1 VEALVDALGQRLRDA
16 GDVGEVGDAGSQQL
30 VVTAKALG
38 QAAVLRQAAALQ
50 PVERLGDPTSLVLSP
65 RRRR

>member
-1 VEALVDALGQRLRDA
+1 VEALVDALGQRLRDT
-16 GDVGEVGDAGSQQL
+16 GDVGEVGDAGGQQL

-38 QAAVLRQAAALQ
+38 QAAVLGQAAALQ
-50 PVERLGDPTSLVLSP
+50 PVERLGDPTGLVLSP